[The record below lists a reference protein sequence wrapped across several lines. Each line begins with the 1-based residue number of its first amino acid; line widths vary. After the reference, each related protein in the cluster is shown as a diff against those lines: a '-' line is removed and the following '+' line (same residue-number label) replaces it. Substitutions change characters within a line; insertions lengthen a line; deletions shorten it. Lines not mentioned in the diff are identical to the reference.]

1 MAVLI
6 IDEDYKLVSDQ
17 YNWTLQ
23 KRRVIQS
30 GENAGREDWD
40 NISYHASIKQ
50 ALVSY
55 LERSLR
61 MSDAESLKELQDISK
76 SCEAKIEKLFEN
88 VNL

>member
-23 KRRVIQS
+23 KRRVIQK
-30 GENAGREDWD
+30 GERAGEEDWD

-50 ALVSY
+50 ALTSY

-61 MSDAESLKELQDISK
+61 MSEAESLKDLQDISN
-76 SCEAKIEKLFEN
+76 SCEEKIEKLFEN
-88 VNL
+88 VTL

>member
-6 IDEDYKLVSDQ
+6 IDNDYKLVSDQ

-23 KRRVIQS
+23 KRRVIQKGDRT
-30 GENAGREDWD
+30 GEEDWD

-50 ALVSY
+50 ALSSY

-61 MSDAESLKELQDISK
+61 MSDAESLKALQDISN
-76 SCEAKIEKLFEN
+76 SCEEKIEKLFEN
-88 VNL
+88 VTL